1 MMRKQYQRTDYAVLV
16 ADKAQNP
23 LRSPG
28 QTLFEQFFLALT
40 QALKEHFPVNR
51 LDVAALEVLIAVIE
65 HPAYLCQFVKVWP
78 YAVCGSQSMK

>member
-1 MMRKQYQRTDYAVLV
+1 MMRKQYQRTDYPVLV

-40 QALKEHFPVNR
+40 QALKEHLPVDR
-51 LDVAALEVLIAVIE
+51 LHLAALEVLIAVIE